1 MSNAGIQQGTA
12 EMQKETDA
20 YYIVVA
26 ILQVDSGGL
35 PSRLAHVTSTR
46 D

>member
-1 MSNAGIQQGTA
+1 MRVSRCI
-12 EMQKETDA
+12 DR
-20 YYIVVA
+20 IVVVNS

>member
-1 MSNAGIQQGTA
+1 
-12 EMQKETDA
+12 MQKETDA
-20 YYIVVA
+20 YCIIVT

-35 PSRLAHVTSTR
+35 PSRLAHVTSIR